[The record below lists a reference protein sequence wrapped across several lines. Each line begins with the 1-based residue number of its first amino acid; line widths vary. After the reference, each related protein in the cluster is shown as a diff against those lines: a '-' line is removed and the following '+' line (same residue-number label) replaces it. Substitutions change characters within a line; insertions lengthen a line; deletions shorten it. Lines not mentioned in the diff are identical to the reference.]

1 MVRIDS
7 LPDLSRFVQR
17 ADKVPVYNTIHLLVG
32 EESVEVSGP
41 VICQASKV
49 LEGLVGNQPELYLDQ
64 FIGEIEG
71 IYDVVEV
78 LYGGDVELS
87 EGNYQTLLKFSV
99 VYDVKE
105 MYRLCFEWLKGHV
118 STLDLLSLVQF
129 GLLIQRLADNSKRD
143 ILDICS
149 GFIRDELKD
158 KLHKLSKD
166 WKISDDFVK
175 FLIEKDILYYTLPVL
190 CDWITANGSDA
201 NINMIL
207 TELEDKDIINSF
219 WKNGPRSSDFFQ
231 KMSNAICVFETLKRL
246 SIIQNNNYR
255 NSISTGEVKRLSLQF
270 SDLITEDYCLF
281 KVEKVLGLEEQYSL
295 THFQFVEVVLQWIT
309 SNTPSQDDVSKL
321 WALVRQADLS
331 GAFVNYSRNTVLCYT
346 VGIFLPDLDYDLKPI
361 EYKYWWSCQPLKK
374 PSDLPTVIKQ
384 MECDKCNRTFD
395 FIVRLVDR
403 NPCYEVEIDDPHDSH
418 ITVEHVWLSISNY
431 SNADVEGAFCIISLL
446 TNSYSSVIEK
456 VKSSGSSAVF
466 YFEFMYTCNTG

>member
-64 FIGEIEG
+64 FTGELEG

-87 EGNYQTLLKFSV
+87 EGNYQTLLKFSI
-99 VYDVKE
+99 VYDVKK
-105 MYRLCFEWLKGHV
+105 MYNLCFEWLKGHIA
-118 STLDLLSLVQF
+118 TLDLSSLIQF
-129 GLLIQRLADNSKRD
+129 GLLIQRIADSGKRD
-143 ILDICS
+143 ILDFCS

-158 KLHKLSKD
+158 ELHKLSKTKN

-175 FLIEKDILYYTLPVL
+175 FLIEEDILYYTLPVL
-190 CDWITANGSDA
+190 SDWISANGSDA

-207 TELEDKDIINSF
+207 NELEDKDIINSF
-219 WKNGPRSSDFFQ
+219 WRNGPRSSDFFE
-231 KMSNAICVFETLKRL
+231 KISHEICVFETLKRL
-246 SIIQNNNYR
+246 NIIQNNNFR
-255 NSISTGEVKRLSLQF
+255 NIISTVEVKRHCLQL

-281 KVEKVLGLEEQYSL
+281 KVEKVMGLEEQYSL
-295 THFQFVEVVLQWIT
+295 THFQFVEIVLQWIT

-331 GAFVNYSRNTVLCYT
+331 CDFVNYSRNTVLCYT
-346 VGIFLPDLDYDLKPI
+346 DGISIPDIDRNLKRND
-361 EYKYWWSCQPLKK
+361 YKYWYGYQQLQK
-374 PSDLPTVIKQ
+374 PSDFPTVIKN
-384 MECDKCNRTFD
+384 MDCKKCNRTFD
-395 FIVRLVDR
+395 FKVRLVDR

-418 ITVEHVWLSISNY
+418 ITVEHVWLTFKPNNSLT
-431 SNADVEGAFCIISLL
+431 IISLL

-456 VKSSGSSAVF
+456 VESSTVT
-466 YFEFMYTCNTG
+466 YLDFMYTCNTG